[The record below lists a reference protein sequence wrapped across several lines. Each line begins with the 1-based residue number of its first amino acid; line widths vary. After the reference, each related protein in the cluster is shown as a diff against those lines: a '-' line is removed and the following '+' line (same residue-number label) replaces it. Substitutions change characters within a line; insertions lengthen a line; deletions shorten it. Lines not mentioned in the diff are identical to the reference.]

1 MEVVLVKRRFACTEA
16 ACPRRSF
23 VEVSDQVPLRA
34 RLTTRPRAVVL
45 EAVVTAGRVV
55 AEVAAA
61 HDLSWWTVQKVVN
74 AAADV
79 FTDPDDVPARRL
91 GVDEH
96 RYRSVRFFRDEHGA
110 WRRYEPGGTSRSRG
124 RMTTFVDAETAQVLG
139 VVDGRDS
146 AGVGTWLAARSCA
159 WREGIE
165 VVAID
170 PSAAFRRALR
180 IVLRDTLTY
189 ELSSG
194 PSGTG
199 PLLAQ
204 VDAGCPVRML
214 R

>member
-1 MEVVLVKRRFACTEA
+1 
-16 ACPRRSF
+16 
-23 VEVSDQVPLRA
+23 
-34 RLTTRPRAVVL
+34 
-45 EAVVTAGRVV
+45 
-55 AEVAAA
+55 
-61 HDLSWWTVQKVVN
+61 
-74 AAADV
+74 
-79 FTDPDDVPARRL
+79 
-91 GVDEH
+91 
-96 RYRSVRFFRDEHGA
+96 
-110 WRRYEPGGTSRSRG
+110 
-124 RMTTFVDAETAQVLG
+124 MTTFADAETAQVLG

-180 IVLRDTLTY
+180 IVLRDTVLRDTLTY
-189 ELSSG
+189 ELS
-194 PSGTG
+194 PVDHLALG